1 MRAVLPLLAMGVW
14 GVACATASADG
25 SHGQVGLR
33 LGIGAPIDNNM
44 RDWKDVGVIHGIS
57 WFLNHKAGTSLMS
70 AVDIDSRIPAKASSD
85 GRAAG
90 ITYTLRQ
97 VTANDGRYRSYI
109 GGGIGLFRTEV
120 SAVSGGTSA
129 HVLLG
134 GKAIIGRMDTHGH
147 FVEAA
152 YTYTGSSVSNDLAAS
167 VGIRF

>member
-57 WFLNHKAGTSLMS
+57 WFLNHRAGTSLMT

-85 GRAAG
+85 GRATGISFWAG
-90 ITYTLRQ
+90 SVHHLNVKTPRP
-97 VTANDGRYRSYI
+97 APRPAPRAWPA
-109 GGGIGLFRTEV
+109 
-120 SAVSGGTSA
+120 SA
-129 HVLLG
+129 
-134 GKAIIGRMDTHGH
+134 
-147 FVEAA
+147 
-152 YTYTGSSVSNDLAAS
+152 LA
-167 VGIRF
+167 RH